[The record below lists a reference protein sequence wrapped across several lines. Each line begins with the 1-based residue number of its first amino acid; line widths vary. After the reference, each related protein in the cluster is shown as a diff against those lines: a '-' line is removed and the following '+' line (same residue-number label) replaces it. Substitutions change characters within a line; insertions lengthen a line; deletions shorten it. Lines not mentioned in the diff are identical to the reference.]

1 MSVIYLYIHYFHHDT
16 LRLTVTCPS
25 QYGSD
30 ACHVANWTSI
40 QIKVC
45 GDMYMWILII
55 HLDLWSFDIDQQP
68 PSHRLFMN
76 LIYSLLK
83 RGIIK
88 CQLVRLS
95 LSKFMS
101 IYHSSLHN
109 FYHNLSMQHVINSRF
124 MWFHNTTRHNL
135 LLNKLSFILYLNSD
149 IVKCPLVRLLISK
162 CLSIYQSNFHKF
174 YHNLFT

>member
-1 MSVIYLYIHYFHHDT
+1 M
-16 LRLTVTCPS
+16 VTCTCG
-25 QYGSD
+25 YLLF
-30 ACHVANWTSI
+30 TSI
-40 QIKVC
+40 F
-45 GDMYMWILII
+45 DLLILISN
-55 HLDLWSFDIDQQP
+55 HLLTA
-68 PSHRLFMN
+68 FMN